1 VCSSDLG
8 IASWRTDLRIYN
20 SGAEDVPA
28 TLTYYPQ
35 GNPGSPMQATITVPP
50 GEVRAV
56 DSALQTLYN
65 LSNSGG
71 QIVVTTPA
79 NAPLVVTARTYN
91 QTTTGTYGQFIPGV
105 TPAESIATGDAA
117 LQILQVEQSDRIRTN
132 IGLSETTGKPATVE
146 VSLILP
152 DSKVTPKVSIPLAS
166 NEFRQISVGDFGAG
180 TVYNA
185 RVTVKVI
192 DGEGK
197 VTAYGSAVDQ
207 ITQDPTYVRAQ

>member
-1 VCSSDLG
+1 
-8 IASWRTDLRIYN
+8 
-20 SGAEDVPA
+20 
-28 TLTYYPQ
+28 
-35 GNPGSPMQATITVPP
+35 M
-50 GEVRAV
+50 
-56 DSALQTLYN
+56 
-65 LSNSGG
+65 
-71 QIVVTTPA
+71 
-79 NAPLVVTARTYN
+79 
-91 QTTTGTYGQFIPGV
+91 
-105 TPAESIATGDAA
+105 
-117 LQILQVEQSDRIRTN
+117 
-132 IGLSETTGKPATVE
+132 E